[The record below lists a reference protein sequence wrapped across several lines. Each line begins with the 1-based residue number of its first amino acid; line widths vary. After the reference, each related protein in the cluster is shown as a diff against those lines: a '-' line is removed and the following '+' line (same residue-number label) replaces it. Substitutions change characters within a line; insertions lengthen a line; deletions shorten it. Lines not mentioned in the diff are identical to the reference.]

1 MKEPKIKRDA
11 GYLYFLLGRM
21 LGLAKMTTNNNLKEE
36 LLVLEK
42 EIEDFLNHVE
52 KHTLFVQGTT
62 PKVEILKKATIKI
75 GSNSPHIFVISGVKS
90 AGDILKEC
98 VNDLKYIFQEYEME
112 RITGEK
118 EILFFIRKIPNL

>member
-42 EIEDFLNHVE
+42 EIEE
-52 KHTLFVQGTT
+52 T
-62 PKVEILKKATIKI
+62 
-75 GSNSPHIFVISGVKS
+75 
-90 AGDILKEC
+90 LKE
-98 VNDLKYIFQEYEME
+98 LKVLVF
-112 RITGEK
+112 
-118 EILFFIRKIPNL
+118 